1 MITVKLYGLLR
12 IETGIKEKRLEAAAT
27 VRDVLQQLADCGI
40 PGKDLSGC
48 VILINGNS
56 ANKRSKLTDGDTVV
70 LMSPVA
76 GG

>member
-12 IETGIKEKRLEAAAT
+12 IESGIKEKQLEAAT
-27 VRDVLQQLADCGI
+27 VKEVLERLTACGI
-40 PGKDLSGC
+40 DRRDLNGC
-48 VILINGNS
+48 VILVNGNS

>member
-12 IETGIKEKRLEAAAT
+12 IESGIKEKQLEAA
-27 VRDVLQQLADCGI
+27 DVKAVLEQLAHCGI
-40 PGKDLSGC
+40 DRKDLNGC
-48 VILINGNS
+48 VILVNGTG

>member
-12 IETGIKEKRLEAAAT
+12 IESGIKQLQLEAAT
-27 VRDVLQQLADCGI
+27 VKEVLEALANHGI
-40 PGKDLSGC
+40 AKKELTGC
-48 VILINGNS
+48 VILVNGS
-56 ANKRSKLTDGDTVV
+56 QANKRHKLTDGDTVV

>member
-12 IETGIKEKRLEAAAT
+12 IQSGIKEKQLEVSNVTEILEA
-27 VRDVLQQLADCGI
+27 LADCGI
-40 PGKDLSGC
+40 PRKDLNSC
-48 VILINGNS
+48 VILVNGNS

>member
-12 IETGIKEKRLEAAAT
+12 IESGIREKRLDASTIKE
-27 VRDVLQQLADCGI
+27 VLDTLADCGI

-48 VILINGNS
+48 VILVNGKI
-56 ANKRSKLTDGDTVV
+56 ANKRSKLADGDTVV

>member
-12 IETGIKEKRLEAAAT
+12 IESGIKEKQLEAAT
-27 VRDVLQQLADCGI
+27 VKEVLLQLEDCGI
-40 PGKDLSGC
+40 DRKTLDSC
-48 VILINGNS
+48 VILANGKS
-56 ANKRSKLTDGDTVV
+56 ANRRSKLTDGDTVV

>member
-12 IETGIKEKRLEAAAT
+12 LDSGIKEKQLEADS
-27 VRDVLQQLADCGI
+27 VKQVLEALAECGI
-40 PGKDLSGC
+40 PRNDLNGC
-48 VILINGNS
+48 VILVNGTG

>member
-12 IETGIKEKRLEAAAT
+12 IESGIKEKQLEAA
-27 VRDVLQQLADCGI
+27 VVKEVLDQLVACGI
-40 PGKDLSGC
+40 DRKDLSGC
-48 VILINGNS
+48 VILVNGSS

>member
-12 IETGIKEKRLEAAAT
+12 IESGIREKQLQAAT
-27 VRDVLQQLADCGI
+27 VKEVLEQLAACGI
-40 PGKDLSGC
+40 DRKDLNGC
-48 VILINGNS
+48 VILINGNT

>member
-12 IETGIKEKRLEAAAT
+12 IESGIKEKQLEANS
-27 VRDVLQQLADCGI
+27 VKEVLEQLGSCGI
-40 PGKDLSGC
+40 DRKDLNGC
-48 VILINGNS
+48 VILINGNN
-56 ANKRSKLTDGDTVV
+56 ANRKSKLTDGDTVV

>member
-12 IETGIKEKRLEAAAT
+12 IESGIKEKQLNAAT
-27 VRDVLQQLADCGI
+27 AAEVLNTLAECGI
-40 PGKDLSGC
+40 PKKDLDSC
-48 VILINGNS
+48 MILINGKTGK
-56 ANKRSKLTDGDTVV
+56 KRSKLADGDTVV

>member
-1 MITVKLYGLLR
+1 MITVKLFGLLR
-12 IETGIKEKRLEAAAT
+12 IESGIKEKQLEAAT
-27 VRDVLQQLADCGI
+27 VKEVLDCLAGCGMDR
-40 PGKDLSGC
+40 KDLNGC
-48 VILINGNS
+48 VILINGHR

>member
-1 MITVKLYGLLR
+1 MIRVKLFGLLR
-12 IETGIKEKRLEAAAT
+12 IESGIREKQMEAAT
-27 VRDVLQQLADCGI
+27 VKEVLEQLAAYGI
-40 PGKDLSGC
+40 DRRDLNGC

>member
-12 IETGIKEKRLEAAAT
+12 IESGIREKQIQADSIKEALEILS
-27 VRDVLQQLADCGI
+27 DFGLSK
-40 PGKDLSGC
+40 KDLEGC
-48 VILINGNS
+48 VILINGSS
-56 ANKRSKLTDGDTVV
+56 ANRRSKLTDGDTVV

>member
-12 IETGIKEKRLEAAAT
+12 IESGIKEKQLEAAT
-27 VRDVLQQLADCGI
+27 VKEVLETLAKHGLSK
-40 PGKDLSGC
+40 KDLNGC
-48 VILINGNS
+48 VILLNGTS

>member
-12 IETGIKEKRLEAAAT
+12 LNSGIKERQLEAASVKEVIAH
-27 VRDVLQQLADCGI
+27 LCGEGI
-40 PGKDLSGC
+40 PKKEIEGC
-48 VILINGNS
+48 IILINGKH
-56 ANKRSKLTDGDTVV
+56 ANKRSKLASGDTVV

>member
-12 IETGIKEKRLEAAAT
+12 IESGIKEKQLDAAT
-27 VRDVLQQLADCGI
+27 VKEALEILAACGI
-40 PGKDLSGC
+40 PEKDLNSC
-48 VILINGNS
+48 LILINGKN
-56 ANKRSKLTDGDTVV
+56 ANKRSKLMDGDTVV

>member
-12 IETGIKEKRLEAAAT
+12 IESGIREKRLDAAA
-27 VRDVLQQLADCGI
+27 VKDVLDQLADCGI
-40 PGKDLSGC
+40 DRKDLNGC
-48 VILINGNS
+48 AILVNGKP
-56 ANKRSKLTDGDTVV
+56 ANKRRKLTDGDTVV

>member
-1 MITVKLYGLLR
+1 MIRVKLYGLLR
-12 IETGIKEKRLEAAAT
+12 IDSGIRERQLEATT
-27 VRDVLQQLADCGI
+27 VREVLEDLERCGI
-40 PGKDLSGC
+40 PRKKLDAA
-48 VILINGNS
+48 VILVGGNS

>member
-12 IETGIKEKRLEAAAT
+12 IESGIKEKQLQAT
-27 VRDVLQQLADCGI
+27 SVRDVLQQLEALGI
-40 PGKDLSGC
+40 PRKDLNGC
-48 VILINGNS
+48 VILVNGNS
-56 ANKRSKLTDGDTVV
+56 ANKRYPLTDGDTVV

>member
-12 IETGIKEKRLEAAAT
+12 IESGIKEKQLEAAT
-27 VRDVLQQLADCGI
+27 VADVLDALAACGI
-40 PGKDLSGC
+40 PKGDLKGC
-48 VILINGNS
+48 VILLNGKS
-56 ANKRSKLTDGDTVV
+56 AAKRSKLKNGDTVI

>member
-12 IETGIKEKRLEAAAT
+12 IESGIKEKQLESVTVKEALDRLAA
-27 VRDVLQQLADCGI
+27 CGI
-40 PGKDLSGC
+40 DRKDLNGC
-48 VILINGNS
+48 VILVNGKT

>member
-12 IETGIKEKRLEAAAT
+12 IESGIKEKQLEAST
-27 VRDVLQQLADCGI
+27 VNEVLEILAVHGI
-40 PGKDLSGC
+40 SRKDLNGC
-48 VILINGNS
+48 VVLVNGNS
-56 ANKRSKLTDGDTVV
+56 ANRRSKLTDGDTVV

>member
-12 IETGIKEKRLEAAAT
+12 IESGIKQKQLEATA
-27 VRDVLQQLADCGI
+27 VKQVLDALSDCGI
-40 PGKDLSGC
+40 PRKDLNSC
-48 VILINGNS
+48 VILINGIS

>member
-12 IETGIKEKRLEAAAT
+12 IESGIKEKQLEAAFVKELFDFLT
-27 VRDVLQQLADCGI
+27 DYGI
-40 PGKDLSGC
+40 DRKDLNGC
-48 VILINGNS
+48 IILVNGKS
-56 ANKRSKLTDGDTVV
+56 ANRRSKLTDGDTVV

>member
-12 IETGIKEKRLEAAAT
+12 IESGIKEKQLEATA
-27 VRDVLQQLADCGI
+27 VKEVLEQLACCGI
-40 PGKDLSGC
+40 DRKALNGC
-48 VILINGNS
+48 VILVNESN